1 MKKIFYLLALI
12 GLGSNLFTAHAQL
25 FGGPGSST
33 PDFSGAMKKL
43 FGDNPNFTATLEMQ
57 VKGDSS
63 DMTMPG
69 KMSCS
74 DGKSRFEMDMTEA
87 KGPKAKP
94 ADMARI
100 KEMGMDKMVMITL
113 PEKKLSYLIY
123 PGLESYAE
131 MPLTSP
137 DAARTAADYQLTVT
151 EISKETVDGH
161 ACVKNKVEI
170 TDKDGKKHEFT
181 VWNATDL
188 KKFPVKIETNEH
200 KSAMTLLFKDV
211 KFDKPAA
218 SQFEPPAS
226 YQKYDSMMSM
236 MQQQMMKRMGNRQ
249 PAPK

>member
-1 MKKIFYLLALI
+1 MKKLSSLIALV
-12 GLGSNLFTAHAQL
+12 GLSANLFTAHAQL
-25 FGGPGSST
+25 FGGPGSSA
-33 PDFSGAMKKL
+33 PDLSGAMKKL
-43 FGDNPNFTATLEMQ
+43 FGDNPNFTATVDVQ
-57 VKGDSS
+57 VKGDSG

-69 KMSCS
+69 KMICS

-87 KGPKAKP
+87 KGGKTKA
-94 ADMARI
+94 ADMARM

-131 MPLTSP
+131 MPINHP
-137 DAARTAADYQLTVT
+137 DAAKTAADYQLTVT
-151 EISKETVDGH
+151 ELGKETVDGH
-161 ACVKNKVEI
+161 TCVKNKVEI
-170 TDKDGKKHEFT
+170 SDKDGKKHEYT

-188 KKFPVKIETNEH
+188 KKFPVKVETNES

-211 KFDKPAA
+211 KFDKPEA
-218 SQFEPPAS
+218 SQFEPPAT
-226 YQKYDSMMSM
+226 YQKYNSMMSM